1 MLFYKGEKV
10 SKDYSNYL
18 QFLAAEY
25 NVLYIGK
32 DSEEIYDETSAYF
45 MTASKVDIN
54 QKILEKI
61 VSILTKRHIN
71 IVVIDVQDNNE
82 LAVEF
87 YKAIKKF
94 DDEMIIMLMF
104 NPKEYKKLFEIVPL
118 VDATV
123 SYPINRDI
131 FHKRL
136 FTVLSRVYAMNS
148 IGRRDI
154 MLRQVNV
161 IAEDSIDKFFDTY
174 EGSSLFIADDL
185 MDMVNDLNAGNLTHQ
200 FFVNIADQLDKIAD
214 IFSKAEQ
221 TNSVSPIYEELAS
234 YLREMDL
241 SKIKPENLQGFTY
254 LSEILSDVSVY
265 LMDMFV
271 DRIFKDVYI
280 FEHSLESN
288 IEFMKDKLES
298 RNSDDAGDLEF
309 F

>member
-1 MLFYKGEKV
+1 M

-123 SYPINRDI
+123 SYPINRDT

-154 MLRQVNV
+154 MLKQVNV
-161 IAEDSIDKFFDTY
+161 MAEDSIDKFFDTY

-200 FFVNIADQLDKIAD
+200 FFANIADQLDKIAD
-214 IFSKAEQ
+214 IFSKAKQ

-234 YLREMDL
+234 YLRGMDL

-254 LSEILSDVSVY
+254 LSEILCDVSVY